1 MTDYD
6 RPLVERLLPAV
17 WDGATAYG
25 MNNPTAPDPDM
36 PRAQADPAHAGTL
49 YAHLADIRI
58 GWTKAPLKDT
68 ERKALVLRYGLDMT
82 EREIADRQG
91 VTRQA
96 VNHRLVAGIGRIVH
110 TLNGEPAQDPEP
122 AT

>member
-36 PRAQADPAHAGTL
+36 PRAQGDPAHAGTL
-49 YAHLADIRI
+49 YAHIADIRI

-82 EREIADRQG
+82 EREIAARQG

-96 VNHRLVAGIGRIVH
+96 VNHRLVAGVGRIDAC
-110 TLNGEPAQDPEP
+110 LNGAGGQAGDE
-122 AT
+122 